1 MAEPRPG
8 AALAAALQ
16 QTAQQ
21 LAQEQTMASKVVA
34 SPGASHASHAS
45 FSAQLRR
52 LEQQIELERRQVERR
67 LDKME
72 RRIEEVAS
80 LSTSSGRWAE
90 LQGHVDGLE
99 ESLQNLI
106 KGTIELAPARSH
118 GANRCNGQVHG
129 GSPASW
135 GRVSELDDQVLQIS
149 HRLLRLEHS
158 LQGYSGDIERQPQ
171 EMLKFK
177 DEVQEVLG
185 HMESFKGWE
194 EQMVMLEDQV
204 GGMGRRLEDVT
215 HELQEILETREA
227 EDLVENLE
235 ERRWRLAMSA
245 KQVTSGV
252 AEGELRQELSTISE
266 DLTSLF
272 MRVEQSEVGLYS
284 LADAVSRVC
293 EELSHL
299 RTGPLSQRS
308 TAVTQPVPG
317 FAGASVVAD
326 APC

>member
-16 QTAQQ
+16 QTAHQ
-21 LAQEQTMASKVVA
+21 LAEEQTMASHKVVA
-34 SPGASHASHAS
+34 AGPGASHASHAAHAQ
-45 FSAQLRR
+45 FAAQLRR
-52 LEQQIELERRQVERR
+52 LEQQIELEHRQVERR

-106 KGTIELAPARSH
+106 RGRSELAPVVSN
-118 GANRCNGQVHG
+118 GANGCNGQVPHG

-158 LQGYSGDIERQPQ
+158 LQGDSGDIERPQPQ

-177 DEVQEVLG
+177 GEVQEVLG
-185 HMESFKGWE
+185 QMESFKGWE
-194 EQMVMLEDQV
+194 EIFSEQIVMLEDQV
-204 GGMGRRLEDVT
+204 GDMGQRLEDVT
-215 HELQEILETREA
+215 HELQDRGEP
-227 EDLVENLE
+227 
-235 ERRWRLAMSA
+235 RW
-245 KQVTSGV
+245 KVDGV
-252 AEGELRQELSTISE
+252 PWSPSPCW
-266 DLTSLF
+266 
-272 MRVEQSEVGLYS
+272 
-284 LADAVSRVC
+284 RVC
-293 EELSHL
+293 L
-299 RTGPLSQRS
+299 RILT
-308 TAVTQPVPG
+308 PG
-317 FAGASVVAD
+317 
-326 APC
+326 

>member
-16 QTAQQ
+16 QTAHQ
-21 LAQEQTMASKVVA
+21 LAEEQTMASHKVVA
-34 SPGASHASHAS
+34 AGPGASHASHAAHAQ
-45 FSAQLRR
+45 FAAQLRR
-52 LEQQIELERRQVERR
+52 LEQQIELEHRQVERR

-106 KGTIELAPARSH
+106 RGRSELAPVVSN
-118 GANRCNGQVHG
+118 GANGCNGQVPHG

-158 LQGYSGDIERQPQ
+158 LQGDSGDIERPQPQ

-177 DEVQEVLG
+177 GEVQEGIWSDPLRERQPMPPASATDEMQAAPAAIPVPPPDSGSRGHPVLCRRPCIRFAKGSCNMG
-185 HMESFKGWE
+185 HACGYCHYEHDHRATLDRRQRLLLNNMDTSELLAVLLPHVRHSLEVAQIESSSDII
-194 EQMVMLEDQV
+194 VMLEGKV
-204 GGMGRRLEDVT
+204 G
-215 HELQEILETREA
+215 
-227 EDLVENLE
+227 
-235 ERRWRLAMSA
+235 
-245 KQVTSGV
+245 
-252 AEGELRQELSTISE
+252 STK
-266 DLTSLF
+266 
-272 MRVEQSEVGLYS
+272 
-284 LADAVSRVC
+284 
-293 EELSHL
+293 
-299 RTGPLSQRS
+299 
-308 TAVTQPVPG
+308 
-317 FAGASVVAD
+317 
-326 APC
+326 APNVDNFLL

>member
-1 MAEPRPG
+1 
-8 AALAAALQ
+8 
-16 QTAQQ
+16 
-21 LAQEQTMASKVVA
+21 MASHKVVA
-34 SPGASHASHAS
+34 AGPGASHASHAAHAQ
-45 FSAQLRR
+45 FAAQLRR
-52 LEQQIELERRQVERR
+52 LEQQIELEHRQVERR

-106 KGTIELAPARSH
+106 RGRSELAPVVSN
-118 GANRCNGQVHG
+118 GANGCNGQVPHG

-158 LQGYSGDIERQPQ
+158 LQGDSGDIERPQPQ

-177 DEVQEVLG
+177 GEVQEVLG
-185 HMESFKGWE
+185 QMESFKGWE
-194 EQMVMLEDQV
+194 EQIVMLEDQV
-204 GGMGRRLEDVT
+204 GDMGQRLEDVT
-215 HELQEILETREA
+215 HELQEIQETREA
-227 EDLVENLE
+227 EDLVESLE
-235 ERRWRLAMSA
+235 ERRWRMAMSA
-245 KQVTSGV
+245 KQVTSGA
-252 AEGELRQELSTISE
+252 AEGELRQELSKISE

-293 EELSHL
+293 EELNH
-299 RTGPLSQRS
+299 RTPLTRS
-308 TAVTQPVPG
+308 TASTAPAVTQPTPG

-326 APC
+326 VPYS